1 MSDRRIMRWEPYVF
15 NRGTAFNDFWRA
27 HLNERRRN
35 FLMIAGLGF
44 DPRTCDVSRALIGS
58 GGAGQRDLWLLCYDN
73 NQQITSQQQ
82 GLVAANGQSIEALF
96 KPVGTLERLPIAMRT
111 DRGRSATCINTKA
124 AISRP
129 NMLFKYDDIVV
140 DISAMPRMIALMT
153 VAQLLALF
161 DGATK
166 QGQIA
171 PNLHVTSSEV
181 VEQNVGAVE
190 EELDE
195 DVISLMGF
203 SGRLDAESLRNPKIW
218 LPILGEGQGLRLSRI
233 FDKVQP
239 DEICPVVPFPSRDPR
254 RGDRIIES
262 HQQILFDGFRVEPRN
277 ILYASEY
284 NPFEAYRQ
292 VFQTID
298 RYRDALV
305 ELDDCRVFV
314 SPLSSKLLS
323 VGALL
328 ACYDHKG
335 QRNGRFHVGIPY
347 VEAAAYGPSI
357 CVAESDCE
365 LSSMWLTGE
374 WERG

>member
-15 NRGTAFNDFWRA
+15 NRGVAFNDFWSA
-27 HLNERRRN
+27 HLTERPRN
-35 FLMIAGLGF
+35 LLVIAGLGF
-44 DPRTCDVSRALIGS
+44 DPRACDVSRALVER
-58 GGAGQRDLWLLCYDN
+58 GGEGQRDLWLLCYDN
-73 NQQITSQQQ
+73 NQQITAQQQ
-82 GLVAANGQSIEALF
+82 RLVAANDKSIQALF
-96 KPVGTLERLPIAMRT
+96 AQFGTLTRLSIAMRT

-124 AISRP
+124 AVSHP
-129 NMLFKYDDIVV
+129 DVLFKYDDVVV

-166 QGQIA
+166 QSQTA
-171 PNLHVTSSEV
+171 PNLHVTSSEA
-181 VEQNVGAVE
+181 VEQNAGAIE

-239 DEICPVVPFPSRDPR
+239 DEICPVVPFPSLDPR
-254 RGDRIIES
+254 RGDRIIEN

-292 VFQTID
+292 VFQAID

-328 ACYDHKG
+328 ACYDHKE
-335 QRNGRFHVGIPY
+335 QRSGHFHVGMPY
-347 VEAAAYGPSI
+347 VEAAAYGPLVG
-357 CVAESDCE
+357 VAGSDRE

-374 WERG
+374 WERQ